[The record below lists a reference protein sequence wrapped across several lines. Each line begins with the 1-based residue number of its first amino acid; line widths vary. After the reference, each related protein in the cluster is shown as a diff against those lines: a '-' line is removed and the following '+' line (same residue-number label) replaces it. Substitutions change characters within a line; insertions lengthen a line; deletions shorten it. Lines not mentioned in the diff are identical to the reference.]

1 MRKWLKKKKGS
12 TMMTVL
18 VISIVMIF
26 IIGILLTALVK
37 TNTYNQKYN
46 TNNDLE
52 AASKSGLNI
61 GRSELMKEIEKVKA
75 TVKNVDELQGKYVFD
90 EKVRKVVGEDKYTYS
105 VTATLDKNKSMY
117 KLVSIATDSKG
128 ISMEET
134 QNIYLNLNYK
144 NDIASLVA
152 KMNVFSVLGSDVPS
166 VTITTTTALNESKVP
181 NDVWYVE
188 SLKTD
193 LNNKSYININN
204 NVYSDEFVNDYKEGN
219 SKIEIKEINDSKR
232 GVWNSALNM
241 LIDDEH
247 QSLEI
252 YSGDGSGNIIGYR
265 KKINGVTV
273 VLINGDLEIS
283 DGSYQFNNTI
293 LYVTGSIKIKC
304 HDLRLNNTMLIAGEN
319 LNLDTVCILIN
330 SKPDYSNLD
339 EIQEFI
345 RTYIK
350 E

>member
-1 MRKWLKKKKGS
+1 
-12 TMMTVL
+12 MT
-18 VISIVMIF
+18 
-26 IIGILLTALVK
+26 TLVK

-46 TNNDLE
+46 TNNDIE

-61 GRSELMKEIEKVKA
+61 GRSELQKEIEKLKG
-75 TVKNVDELQGKYVFD
+75 TVEEVDDLPEEYIFD
-90 EKVRKVVGEDKYTYS
+90 DKVREVVGNDQYTYS
-105 VTATLDKNKSMY
+105 VIAKLDKNKAMY
-117 KLVSIATDSKG
+117 KLTSIATDEKG
-128 ISMEET
+128 VSMEET

-144 NDIASLVA
+144 SDIASLVG

-166 VTITTTTALNESKVP
+166 ITITTTTALNESKVP
-181 NDVWYVE
+181 NDIWYVE
-188 SLKTD
+188 SLETD

-204 NVYSDEFVNDYKEGN
+204 NVYSDEFVNDYKEEN
-219 SKIEIKEINDSKR
+219 SKIEIKDIDDCKK

-241 LIDDEH
+241 LIDDAH

-252 YSGDGSGNIIGYR
+252 YSGDGSGDIIGYR

-273 VLINGDLEIS
+273 VLLNGDLEIT
-283 DGSYQFNNTI
+283 DGSYQFSDTI
-293 LYVTGSIKIKC
+293 LYVTGSIKITC
-304 HDLRLNNTMLIAGEN
+304 QDLRLSNTMFIVGEN
-319 LNLDTVCILIN
+319 LNLDTVCIRIN
-330 SKPDYSNLD
+330 SKPNYSNMD

>member
-1 MRKWLKKKKGS
+1 MRKWLVKKKGS
-12 TMMTVL
+12 AMVSVL
-18 VISIVMIF
+18 VISIVLIF

-75 TVKNVDELQGKYVFD
+75 TVKNIDELQGKYVFD

-117 KLVSIATDSKG
+117 KLVSIATDEKG

-166 VTITTTTALNESKVP
+166 ITITTTTALNESKVP
-181 NDVWYVE
+181 NDIWYVE
-188 SLKTD
+188 SLETD
-193 LNNKSYININN
+193 LNNKSYISINN
-204 NVYSDEFVNDYKEGN
+204 NVYTDEFVNDYKEGN

-241 LIDDEH
+241 LIDDAH
-247 QSLEI
+247 QSLEV

-273 VLINGDLEIS
+273 VLINGDLEIG

-319 LNLDTVCILIN
+319 LNLDTVCIRIN